1 MPDGARHSTS
11 RSPRLISARIIQK
24 VLAGRSLSE
33 LIPQYLNELDDSRDR
48 GLVQAISYGVMRTY
62 PRLLHLQ
69 RQLIEKPLKPKDRDI
84 EALILI
90 GLYQLLYLRVGD
102 HAAVHETAGTA
113 KQLGKRWAVGLVN
126 GVLRSFIR
134 QRNTLLEGL
143 QRDLETHYAMPNWL
157 LSALQSQWPDS
168 WQLHAESLNKHP
180 PLSIRVNQRLN
191 SREAYI
197 EQLKACGIE
206 AVPIPVVETG
216 INLIQAMDVTS
227 LPGFTEGRF
236 SVQDGAAQLAAE
248 LLGLEAG
255 QQVLDACAAPGGK
268 SCHILETES
277 EVSLTALD
285 SDSDRLQRVA
295 ENLLRLQL
303 HAHLQQ
309 GDAANLHG
317 SWTKQRYDRILL
329 DVPCSATGVI
339 RRHPDIK
346 YLRRETDI
354 PNLVK
359 QQAAIL
365 DATWS
370 LLKPGG
376 VMLYAT
382 CSILPQENE
391 LQLEDFIARQR
402 DVVED
407 VIDAV
412 WGEPRSVGRQIAP
425 GEWDL
430 DGFFYARLVKKSA

>member
-1 MPDGARHSTS
+1 M
-11 RSPRLISARIIQK
+11 
-24 VLAGRSLSE
+24 
-33 LIPQYLNELDDSRDR
+33 
-48 GLVQAISYGVMRTY
+48 
-62 PRLLHLQ
+62 
-69 RQLIEKPLKPKDRDI
+69 
-84 EALILI
+84 
-90 GLYQLLYLRVGD
+90 
-102 HAAVHETAGTA
+102 
-113 KQLGKRWAVGLVN
+113 
-126 GVLRSFIR
+126 
-134 QRNTLLEGL
+134 
-143 QRDLETHYAMPNWL
+143 
-157 LSALQSQWPDS
+157 
-168 WQLHAESLNKHP
+168 
-180 PLSIRVNQRLN
+180 
-191 SREAYI
+191 
-197 EQLKACGIE
+197 
-206 AVPIPVVETG
+206 
-216 INLIQAMDVTS
+216 
-227 LPGFTEGRF
+227 
-236 SVQDGAAQLAAE
+236 
-248 LLGLEAG
+248 
-255 QQVLDACAAPGGK
+255 
-268 SCHILETES
+268 
-277 EVSLTALD
+277 TALD

-309 GDAANLHG
+309 GDAANLRG
-317 SWTKQRYDRILL
+317 SWTKQQYDRILL

-365 DATWS
+365 DATWP

-391 LQLEDFIARQR
+391 LQLENFIARQR